1 MISGGGFDSLTPKHD
16 LAQEIAKS
24 NRPVRLLHVGDYDP
38 SGVHLFSAL
47 DEDVRGFLT
56 RLNPD
61 ARVASERVA
70 ILPEHVERFQLQP
83 APAKAGWPSM
93 PSSDAFR
100 AFRST
105 AGEKMVLED
114 NMFIEAVFPAGMI
127 RKLSKEEMAEYRRPG
142 TGFLVPPP
150 TCNAPDGTSHADQLR
165 DVARVPTVSLHRH
178 DLETVT
184 RAASPA
190 SFMPPYSHLR

>member
-1 MISGGGFDSLTPKHD
+1 VISGGGFDSLTAKHD

-61 ARVASERVA
+61 ARVVSERAA

-83 APAKAGWPSM
+83 APAKATDNRSFVGIGDDPTATVQAEARAPDDLADLVEAALRRGWDEDAADRLADLRKTSVRVCNAGWPG
-93 PSSDAFR
+93 AVAER
-100 AFRST
+100 R
-105 AGEKMVLED
+105 
-114 NMFIEAVFPAGMI
+114 EAKRG
-127 RKLSKEEMAEYRRPG
+127 G
-142 TGFLVPPP
+142 TGFRRQEALRPP
-150 TCNAPDGTSHADQLR
+150 
-165 DVARVPTVSLHRH
+165 
-178 DLETVT
+178 
-184 RAASPA
+184 
-190 SFMPPYSHLR
+190 

>member
-1 MISGGGFDSLTPKHD
+1 VISGGGFDSLTAKHD

-61 ARVASERVA
+61 ARVVSERVA

-83 APAKAGWPSM
+83 GPAKAT
-93 PSSDAFR
+93 DN
-100 AFRST
+100 RSFVGIGDDPT
-105 AGEKMVLED
+105 ATVQA
-114 NMFIEAVFPAGMI
+114 EA
-127 RKLSKEEMAEYRRPG
+127 L
-142 TGFLVPPP
+142 
-150 TCNAPDGTSHADQLR
+150 APDDLADLVEAALR
-165 DVARVPTVSLHRH
+165 RGWDEDAADRLAARGR
-178 DLETVT
+178 
-184 RAASPA
+184 RACASPA
-190 SFMPPYSHLR
+190 MAGQELPPSAARRKRGRTGFGRQEALRAP